1 MNRRAFLQGSACLSA
16 SFLVACAIPP
26 IPDRPAVEM
35 EDATGWIVRQDG
47 HYRLLLPRAELG
59 QGIST
64 ALKQIACDEL
74 EAFWDEV
81 EVVLAP
87 TSDVPGYRATVGS
100 DSVRDYAVPLARACA
115 ALRLAIAEGRVSGTV
130 DASGIADSELKFLK
144 GGGYSGRGVPA
155 VGHLEVVTGRP
166 LYAGDVRREGMAYGR
181 VLRAPV
187 SPEIDSAPDGWNEIA
202 ARQVPGFIGV
212 HADSMLRMNNSEGLG
227 ILAETPSALD
237 RIEAALAV
245 KWRTGERESQ
255 REIDSLLDVDTR
267 LADGGL
273 SHMVVETGEV
283 GDGPWDV
290 DMRFDIPFGPHHAI
304 EPRAAV
310 AEIGMDGGNVWA
322 GSQDPFYVRKAVA
335 ARLGVDQ
342 DRLVVQPMRVGG
354 GFGGKTLVAVEIEAA
369 ALSRLGGRPVK
380 VQWTREQELRQGFHR
395 PQTAHRVRVRLQDG
409 RIAAWRHGF
418 VSGHVIFTNAGLPAW
433 MQTFTDFIGD
443 DGVARGSVPD
453 YSAPAIR
460 VDYSLERLQVLTG
473 PWRGLGAAPNAFAIE
488 SAMNACARQAKA
500 DPVRFRLDHIRDP
513 RLAAVLR
520 QAASM
525 AGPAPHPD
533 GAARGVACGIY
544 KGGSYAAVIAEARW
558 NAEGGARI
566 TGLWCAHDCGFV
578 VNPDI
583 VQAQCEG
590 NLVWGVSMALF
601 DRLEF
606 ADGRISAD
614 DFASAPVP
622 SMGDVPPISVSL
634 MRTDN
639 PPSGAGETALVAGA
653 GAIANAVANLTGE
666 QPLRLPIDLATLGRG
681 IR

>member
-26 IPDRPAVEM
+26 IPDRPAVVM
-35 EDATGWIVRQDG
+35 EDATGWIVHQDG
-47 HYRLLLPRAELG
+47 RYRLLLPRAELG

-74 EAFWDEV
+74 GVAWDTV

-87 TSDVPGYRATVGS
+87 TSEVPVYRATVGS

-115 ALRLAIAEGRVSGTV
+115 ALRMALARGEVSGTV
-130 DASGIADSELKFLK
+130 DAAEIADTDLRFLK
-144 GGGYSGRGVPA
+144 GGGYSGRRVR
-155 VGHLEVVTGRP
+155 VEGHHEVVIGQP
-166 LYAGDVRREGMAYGR
+166 LFAGDVRRAGMAYGR

-187 SPEIDSAPDGWNEIA
+187 SPEIDSAPEDWDEA
-202 ARQVPGFIGV
+202 AAKAVAGFIGV
-212 HADSMLRMNNSEGLG
+212 HADDMLRMNNSQGLG

-237 RIEAALAV
+237 RIEEALAV
-245 KWRTGERESQ
+245 RWRTGSRASQ
-255 REIDSLLDVDTR
+255 PEIEAQLDIDAR
-267 LADGGL
+267 LADGDL
-273 SHMVVETGEV
+273 SHTVVENGEV
-283 GDGPWDV
+283 GDCPWDV

-310 AEIGMDGGNVWA
+310 AEIGTDSGEVWA

-335 ARLGVDQ
+335 SRLGLDQ
-342 DRLVVQPMRVGG
+342 DRVVVQPMRVGG
-354 GFGGKTLVAVEIEAA
+354 GFGGKTIVTVEIEAA
-369 ALSRLGGRPVK
+369 VLSRLGGRPVK

-395 PQTAHRVRVRLQDG
+395 PQSAHRVHVRLQEG

-443 DGVARGSVPD
+443 DGVARGSAHD
-453 YSAPAIR
+453 YGAPAIR

-488 SAMNACARQAKA
+488 SAMNACARQAGA
-500 DPVRFRLDHIRDP
+500 DPVVFRLDHIRDP

-520 QAASM
+520 QAASL
-525 AGPAPHPD
+525 AGPAPELA
-533 GAARGVACGIY
+533 GVARGVACGIY
-544 KGGSYAAVIAEARW
+544 KGSSYAAVIAEVRW
-558 NAEGGARI
+558 SPDGGARL

-583 VQAQCEG
+583 VKAQCEG
-590 NLVWGVSMALF
+590 NLVWGVSMTLF

-606 ADGRISAD
+606 ADGRIAAD
-614 DFASAPVP
+614 DFVSAPVP
-622 SMGDVPPISVSL
+622 SIGDVPPMSISL
-634 MRTDN
+634 MRTDH
-639 PPSGAGETALVAGA
+639 PPSGAGETAMVAGA
-653 GAIANAVANLTGE
+653 GAIANAVANLTGV
-666 QPLRLPIDLATLGRG
+666 QPTRLPIDLAALERERG
-681 IR
+681 